1 MKLKEIIEKL
11 EIGHI
16 IRELIKVEVSH
27 IPLITKRSIMNS
39 VADLS
44 LYINEESQMMSRDLI
59 LQEMFTTLLV
69 LLETTDIELEG
80 LVDEN
85 GDVDVEAALNIYD
98 DIMKHGI
105 YHFVCEN
112 VTNNDLEYLIE
123 SEIDQR
129 ITTHNSIAS
138 VLARTLQSLTS
149 LLPSETKLMDAMK
162 ELPGMLG
169 NLQILGGEKK
179 PRKAKK

>member
-1 MKLKEIIEKL
+1 MKHSINNNIRLKGEHIMKLKEIIEKL

-16 IRELIKVEVSH
+16 IRELIKVEISH

-44 LYINEESQMMSRDLI
+44 LYINEVSQMMSRDLI

-85 GDVDVEAALNIYD
+85 GDVDSEAIATWVDAHIKTPEIMPDLGQGVRSKTLTGKSQIRSRD
-98 DIMKHGI
+98 DLRNMTP
-105 YHFVCEN
+105 E
-112 VTNNDLEYLIE
+112 
-123 SEIDQR
+123 EIL
-129 ITTHNSIAS
+129 
-138 VLARTLQSLTS
+138 VARKEGRLDSLMG
-149 LLPSETKLMDAMK
+149 KL
-162 ELPGMLG
+162 
-169 NLQILGGEKK
+169 
-179 PRKAKK
+179 